1 MCLEDCLDQ
10 FGEDLVEDAE
20 VDTRDHHEEDDDPGE
35 LGERPAI
42 RPLDALELGP
52 ARPEEPENLTAA
64 AARPDGPPVAAHATR
79 LAHRAGRLELV
90 LEDLALVGERPRLD
104 GVRLELGI

>member
-20 VDTRDHHEEDDDPGE
+20 VDTGDDHEEDDDPGE

-42 RPLDALELGP
+42 RPLDALKLGP
-52 ARPEEPENLTAA
+52 ACPEEPENLTAA
-64 AARPDGPPVAAHATR
+64 GAPEIPLRGPALASSSPSALAGSRPARRAARRASRRAA
-79 LAHRAGRLELV
+79 
-90 LEDLALVGERPRLD
+90 
-104 GVRLELGI
+104 